1 MNMVKILE
9 QLGILA
15 EEEVMDSRSECT
27 FISAMACLHSEQ
39 SLVQAWKM
47 IELLVEGKNQGQHI
61 YQ

>member
-39 SLVQAWKM
+39 SLVQAWKT

>member
-15 EEEVMDSRSECT
+15 EEEVMDSRSEFT

-39 SLVQAWKM
+39 SLVQAWK
-47 IELLVEGKNQGQHI
+47 ND
-61 YQ
+61 